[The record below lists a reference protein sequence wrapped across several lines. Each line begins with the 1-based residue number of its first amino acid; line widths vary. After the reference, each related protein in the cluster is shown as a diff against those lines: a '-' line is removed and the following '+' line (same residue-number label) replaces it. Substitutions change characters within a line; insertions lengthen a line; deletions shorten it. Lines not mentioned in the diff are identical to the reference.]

1 MIIFLNSIHLQASS
15 SGISSLGY
23 DAQVLSSI
31 AVMIGAIFVF
41 FQLRQNNKLIQAS
54 SVQAE
59 AAVTQSKLTTEQM
72 KQNNAISDMDLIMRL
87 YEFANSAEVQAS
99 WLTVIHSN
107 PTNLDDWYKLSD
119 REQVAFYQIAAL
131 FESLG
136 VLVQRGFVQA
146 DVIDDMFQTELA
158 WQKLEGFAKKVR
170 EIFGDEASYSS
181 FESLYNKVK
190 ALNTTSSNS

>member
-1 MIIFLNSIHLQASS
+1 MLYPILLQTSS
-15 SGISSLGY
+15 SGLSSLGY

-41 FQLRQNNKLIQAS
+41 FQLRQNNKIIRS
-54 SVQAE
+54 SNVQAQ

-87 YEFANSAEVQAS
+87 YEFANSAEVQSS
-99 WLTVIHSN
+99 WLTVLHSN
-107 PTNLDDWYKLSD
+107 FATGDEWSKFSE

-136 VLVQRGFVQA
+136 VLVQRGFVQV

-158 WQKLEGFAKKVR
+158 WRKLEGFAKRVR
-170 EIFGDEASYSS
+170 ELFGDEASYSS
-181 FESLYNKVK
+181 FESLYNKIK
-190 ALNTTSSNS
+190 ALSTS

>member
-1 MIIFLNSIHLQASS
+1 MMLLLFLSQLQ
-15 SGISSLGY
+15 ISSQVSTIGY

-41 FQLRQNNKLIQAS
+41 FQLRQNNRLIRAS

-59 AAVTQSKLTTEQM
+59 AAVTQSKLTTDQM
-72 KQNNAISDMDLIMRL
+72 KQNNAIADMDLILRL
-87 YEFANSAEVQAS
+87 YEFANSAEVQSS

-107 PTNLDDWYKLSD
+107 MSSQDDWAKLSN

-136 VLVQRGFVQA
+136 VLVQRGFVQV
-146 DVIDDMFQTELA
+146 DVINDMFQTELA
-158 WQKLEGFAKKVR
+158 WSKLEDFAKRVR
-170 EIFGDEASYSS
+170 EVFGDDASYSS
-181 FESLYNKVK
+181 FESLYNKIK
-190 ALNTTSSNS
+190 ILNTRTSVSN